1 MLREE
6 EFPDSFYRTM
16 ETETFKGKQLKD
28 FLSHFKIEWKFNVAR
43 APWWGG
49 FFERLVRSVKRCL
62 KKTIGK
68 ARLTYE
74 ELLTIIVEIEG
85 VLNSR
90 PLTYVG
96 DQIIEPLTPSHL
108 VIGKRLLSSN
118 THGDFDAEEED
129 QSRAS
134 LTKRQRFLQSR
145 LEHFVRR
152 WKNEYLTELRV
163 HHNCHGRRRQPRVN
177 VGDVVN
183 IYEDKTP
190 RQSWKVGV
198 IDSILKGR
206 DGSYRAAVVR
216 TYNGNKV
223 LNITRPLARL
233 YPIEVKSAEEEEA
246 PGRVVPDITF
256 VEKAD
261 QETVHGL

>member
-1 MLREE
+1 M
-6 EFPDSFYRTM
+6 
-16 ETETFKGKQLKD
+16 
-28 FLSHFKIEWKFNVAR
+28 
-43 APWWGG
+43 
-49 FFERLVRSVKRCL
+49 
-62 KKTIGK
+62 
-68 ARLTYE
+68 
-74 ELLTIIVEIEG
+74 
-85 VLNSR
+85 LNSR

-216 TYNGNKV
+216 TYNGDKV
-223 LNITRPLARL
+223 LNITRPLARSKC
-233 YPIEVKSAEEEEA
+233 PSQ
-246 PGRVVPDITF
+246 T
-256 VEKAD
+256 
-261 QETVHGL
+261 QGLRRRLLARLVLKPRRLQGESFLTLHLLRKLIKKLFMDFEHFELC